1 MTATPEQAIAA
12 ARSQSE
18 NGPRFDTGLCL
29 QRVRLCYGVAAKYPD
44 AATAWKYAVHKHT
57 RGTPAR
63 GTLVFWTGG
72 SAGHGH
78 IAIATGDGYC
88 WSTDIERPGY
98 FDKVPIDRIAQKWGM
113 QYVGFAEDVNGVR
126 VIRLPRDTHWARVRK
141 ALIAALTSPD
151 AQAISTK
158 RRVVRAFIA
167 TTLAA
172 VKKTP
177 ID

>member
-57 RGTPAR
+57 NSLSMRGA
-63 GTLVFWTGG
+63 LVFWTGG
-72 SAGHGH
+72 SKDFGH

-88 WSTDIERPGY
+88 WSTDAKRPGY
-98 FDKVPIDRIAQKWGM
+98 FDRVPIDSIAEKWDM
-113 QYVGFAEDVNGVR
+113 TYVGWTEDVNGVR
-126 VIRLPRDTHWARVRK
+126 VITVPRNTRWARVRK
-141 ALIAALTSPD
+141 ALLEVLNSED
-151 AQAISTK
+151 AVAIK
-158 RRVVRAFIA
+158 RRRVRAFL
-167 TTLAA
+167 TTTKAA
-172 VKKTP
+172 LKLLP
-177 ID
+177 RD